1 MIRPAYPGKKS
12 IAIRTAIIYHDGVDM
27 ALLSEIVN
35 RRNIKQFKSTPVE
48 RDKLERVLEAGRL
61 APSAKNRQE
70 WRFVVIQKEALREKV
85 KEAAFGDEKVGQAP
99 AILAIC
105 TTNIEYI
112 MPNGQLSYPIDLAFA
127 AAFMVLQAVAED
139 LGTSCLTTFD
149 EQMVRDLISVPYS
162 MRVVLL
168 ILLGYPEE
176 IPDPAPRKPLKRIV
190 AFDHW

>member
-1 MIRPAYPGKKS
+1 
-12 IAIRTAIIYHDGVDM
+12 M
-27 ALLSEIVN
+27 ALLEEILN
-35 RRNIKQFKSTPVE
+35 RRSIKHFKSKPVE
-48 RDKLERVLEAGRL
+48 KEKLERVLEAGRL

-85 KEAAFGDEKVGQAP
+85 KEAAFGDEKAGQAP
-99 AILAIC
+99 VVIVLC

-127 AAFMVLQAVAED
+127 AAYMTLQAVAEG
-139 LGTSCLTTFD
+139 LGTCCLSTFD
-149 EQMVRDLISVPYS
+149 EQMIRDMITVPYS

-168 ILLGYPEE
+168 LLLGYPEE
-176 IPDPAPRKPLKRIV
+176 IPEPTPRKPLKRIV